1 MLWGKIRTEVMIV
14 STKIKNTKKKM
25 ASLGL
30 RKTSNGDYTYID
42 PNDTDSEFVPVRKI
56 KEKSIDS
63 EAE

>member
-1 MLWGKIRTEVMIV
+1 MIV
-14 STKIKNTKKKM
+14 STKIRNTKKKM

-30 RKTSNGDYTYID
+30 RKTSNGDYAYID